1 MSFPTIFGE
10 KIEKSI
16 QMQVDPK
23 ANLLR
28 KNSDKNST
36 GNQITLPKVGWK
48 PPPLI
53 MGLMG
58 RKSSGKSKKKL
69 I

>member
-1 MSFPTIFGE
+1 
-10 KIEKSI
+10 
-16 QMQVDPK
+16 MQVDPK

-36 GNQITLPKVGWK
+36 GSQITLPKVGWK